1 MFIPDVLNTILLG
14 AIFVLIV
21 LTVIRPLLL
30 SIVHDHVDEKDVQ
43 KMAIEAVNQHLMA
56 HAQEFAAERAAE
68 IRYQKLLLELPPKP
82 QLPAPALPPVDDEED
97 VIAQMLKP
105 PAPSEAP
112 PEPQTPEAAAEE
124 SVTTSEAEVAPE
136 VPTDVTS
143 DAPAAEEATG
153 APSEASVA
161 DQAPAGEAPE
171 GEASAEPEE
180 ALGEGEIEIREG
192 ESLADIKERMKKEQK
207 AKKPVIPPEL
217 LNNANSYEDKVGVV
231 RMVVQADHSR
241 VAAVVRGMI
250 KVEK

>member
-21 LTVIRPLLL
+21 LTVIRPLVL

-82 QLPAPALPPVDDEED
+82 KLPAPALPAADDEED

-105 PAPSEAP
+105 PTPPAP
-112 PEPQTPEAAAEE
+112 PAEPEVTPAEASATVEAQPAESVAEE
-124 SVTTSEAEVAPE
+124 
-136 VPTDVTS
+136 
-143 DAPAAEEATG
+143 
-153 APSEASVA
+153 APSEASAAAQAA
-161 DQAPAGEAPE
+161 DTTEAEAEKTELAQAPA
-171 GEASAEPEE
+171 EE
-180 ALGEGEIEIREG
+180 AASEAVADEPLAEGEIEIREG

-231 RMVVQADHSR
+231 RMVVKADHSR

>member
-43 KMAIEAVNQHLMA
+43 KMAIDAVNQHLMA

-97 VIAQMLKP
+97 IIAQMLKP
-105 PAPSEAP
+105 PAPPEAP
-112 PEPQTPEAAAEE
+112 PEPQPPEAVVEE
-124 SVTTSEAEVAPE
+124 TVPTSEPEVVQDLPAEAAPE
-136 VPTDVTS
+136 T
-143 DAPAAEEATG
+143 PAAEEAAAEPAEG
-153 APSEASVA
+153 IAA
-161 DQAPAGEAPE
+161 DQALA
-171 GEASAEPEE
+171 GEASAGEVGAGQEE

>member
-1 MFIPDVLNTILLG
+1 
-14 AIFVLIV
+14 
-21 LTVIRPLLL
+21 
-30 SIVHDHVDEKDVQ
+30 
-43 KMAIEAVNQHLMA
+43 
-56 HAQEFAAERAAE
+56 
-68 IRYQKLLLELPPKP
+68 
-82 QLPAPALPPVDDEED
+82 
-97 VIAQMLKP
+97 
-105 PAPSEAP
+105 
-112 PEPQTPEAAAEE
+112 
-124 SVTTSEAEVAPE
+124 
-136 VPTDVTS
+136 VTS